1 MVVKDAFVQVPHT
14 QSQFL
19 PSKKSWLSVL
29 PEERDI
35 ITETLL
41 FSPSFI
47 GHEALSAWNKMDGRS
62 CRQNKRYGIYLIGI
76 YQDLLF
82 KIAATVNDL
91 FGLTVSFRSSEMS
104 SHVAA
109 KGLLTCKVP
118 FFSERVCVLY
128 VSGWV
133 KLVSGSR
140 NFSVSL
146 TFIWVTVWINP
157 FSPCHN
163 TAGASEF
170 KIWILREHEN
180 ER

>member
-1 MVVKDAFVQVPHT
+1 MVVKDTFVQVPHT

-19 PSKKSWLSVL
+19 REKKRKSWLSVL

-41 FSPSFI
+41 FSASFI

-91 FGLTVSFRSSEMS
+91 FGSAVSFRSSEMS

-109 KGLLTCKVP
+109 KGLLTCKVA
-118 FFSERVCVLY
+118 FFSRTGLCFKCVRL
-128 VSGWV
+128 G
-133 KLVSGSR
+133 
-140 NFSVSL
+140 
-146 TFIWVTVWINP
+146 
-157 FSPCHN
+157 
-163 TAGASEF
+163 
-170 KIWILREHEN
+170 
-180 ER
+180 

>member
-1 MVVKDAFVQVPHT
+1 M
-14 QSQFL
+14 
-19 PSKKSWLSVL
+19 

-41 FSPSFI
+41 FSASFM

-91 FGLTVSFRSSEMS
+91 FGSAVSFRSSEMS
-104 SHVAA
+104 SQRAYWHA
-109 KGLLTCKVP
+109 KWL
-118 FFSERVCVLY
+118 FFSQRVWVLY

-133 KLVSGSR
+133 KLVSGIR

-146 TFIWVTVWINP
+146 AFIWVTVWINP

-170 KIWILREHEN
+170 KIWVLRQHEN